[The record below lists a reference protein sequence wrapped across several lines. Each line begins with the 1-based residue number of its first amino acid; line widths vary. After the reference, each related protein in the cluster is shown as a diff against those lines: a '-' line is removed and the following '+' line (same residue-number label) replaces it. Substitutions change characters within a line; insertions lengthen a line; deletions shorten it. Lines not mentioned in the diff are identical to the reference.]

1 MSISKL
7 TAYVSLLIVAV
18 PALAVTAKEAGV
30 ELTLKHQADAW
41 DLAIINKDRK
51 AIEDNISVRF
61 MQIGSDGNKADKPG
75 FVAALMDERLSI
87 SPYTVE
93 DFQIR
98 VFGDTALLTGT
109 TDMHGSW
116 SGKPFTSHYRY
127 TDVYVREKGK
137 WRVVNVQT
145 TTIP

>member
-1 MSISKL
+1 MMIFKLNLCTSLLLFSIS
-7 TAYVSLLIVAV
+7 
-18 PALAVTAKEAGV
+18 ALAAAPKDADV
-30 ELTLKHQADAW
+30 EVMLKHQADAW
-41 DLAIINKDRK
+41 DLAIIHKDRK
-51 AIEDNISVRF
+51 AIEANISARF

-116 SGKPFTSHYRY
+116 DSKSFTSHYRY
-127 TDVYVREKGK
+127 TDVYVRENGK

-145 TTIP
+145 TPIP

>member
-7 TAYVSLLIVAV
+7 TTCVSLLLFTM
-18 PALAVTAKEAGV
+18 PALAVTPKDAGV
-30 ELTLKHQADAW
+30 ESTLKHQADAW
-41 DLAIINKDRK
+41 DLAIIHKDRK
-51 AIEDNISVRF
+51 AIEANISARF

-75 FVAALMDERLSI
+75 FVATLMDERLSI

-98 VFGDTALLTGT
+98 VFGEAALLTGT

-127 TDVYVREKGK
+127 TDVYVRENGK

-145 TTIP
+145 TPIP